1 MDFDEEDDDITLFL
15 LLASGITNLLSILPK
30 LSCQLERVKHWLQC
44 RSTKSVYCNI
54 ISELKLQ
61 DHYDYWKY
69 FLMNSKNSKTHFVLF
84 FSLFAF
90 WLI

>member
-30 LSCQLERVKHWLQC
+30 LSFQLERVKHWLQR
-44 RSTKSVYCNI
+44 RSTKSVYYNI

-61 DHYDYWKY
+61 DHYDY
-69 FLMNSKNSKTHFVLF
+69 
-84 FSLFAF
+84 
-90 WLI
+90 